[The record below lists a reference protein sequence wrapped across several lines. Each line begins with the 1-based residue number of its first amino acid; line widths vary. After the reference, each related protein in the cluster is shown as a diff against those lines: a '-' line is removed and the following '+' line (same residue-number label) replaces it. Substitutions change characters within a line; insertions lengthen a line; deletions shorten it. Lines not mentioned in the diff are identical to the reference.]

1 MALIPRSAVHCIIL
15 SDAIVR
21 DARSGSEIFFLNQ
34 ILTNRPNHIE
44 PFIDRVFPLPLRYGG
59 FSLGRFSSLFVRDMP
74 TQTNVTVPRLWLAS
88 SSPRRSQLL
97 QSLGLT
103 FKVIVS
109 AAEEEDFFG
118 GSVENTVKENA
129 RRKAHAVL
137 SKVPASD
144 DIVIAADTLVAQDD
158 QILSKPA
165 TPEEAL
171 KGLRAMS
178 GGTHRVLTGLAIAS
192 ASQGMRLSCTETKV
206 RFRKLSEEEMRAYVS
221 STEPYD
227 KAGGYGIQ
235 GMACLFV
242 DGIEGSYSNIMGL
255 PSETLLLELQ
265 ALTHTHPL
273 TWLAQ
278 R

>member
-1 MALIPRSAVHCIIL
+1 
-15 SDAIVR
+15 
-21 DARSGSEIFFLNQ
+21 
-34 ILTNRPNHIE
+34 
-44 PFIDRVFPLPLRYGG
+44 
-59 FSLGRFSSLFVRDMP
+59 MP